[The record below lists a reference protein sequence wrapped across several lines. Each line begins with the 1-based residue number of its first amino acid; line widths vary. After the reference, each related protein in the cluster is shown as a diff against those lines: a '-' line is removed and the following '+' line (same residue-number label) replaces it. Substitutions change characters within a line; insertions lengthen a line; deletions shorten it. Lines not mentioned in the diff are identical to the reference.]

1 MTPPPPHCSPEQQIS
16 SDESIMLTK
25 LYCIQN
31 NQWHVLIF
39 LASNGPFPSPWG
51 HNLNKIFLIL
61 QAIWLLRNG
70 FLKHIQP
77 YFHSLLLKDAWY
89 VLWKNY
95 LKNIYFVAIIEQGN
109 EEEVEN
115 VKHLQIDRWRPG
127 KKVIRKAH
135 FSFQLKWA
143 KNSCAVINHVPK
155 NMYVEINESFK
166 QI

>member
-1 MTPPPPHCSPEQQIS
+1 
-16 SDESIMLTK
+16 MLTK

-51 HNLNKIFLIL
+51 HNLNKIVLIL

-70 FLKHIQP
+70 FLKHIRP
-77 YFHSLLLKDAWY
+77 YFHSLLWKRPGMLFERITWKTFT
-89 VLWKNY
+89 LWQLLNK
-95 LKNIYFVAIIEQGN
+95 
-109 EEEVEN
+109 VEN

-143 KNSCAVINHVPK
+143 KNSRAVINHVPK